1 MRIEPRLL
9 IRQQETLLVQ
19 LFGKVFFIFF
29 FFGSHFKLGAFK
41 SLMSLLETLKNV
53 S

>member
-1 MRIEPRLL
+1 MMRIESRLL

-19 LFGKVFFIFF
+19 LFGKVFFFS

-41 SLMSLLETLKNV
+41 SLMSLLETLENV